1 MNTSHVESHIG
12 HVQMCKTLLVQQSIT
27 TITVAASSFVYAFL
41 THGRKNVSVVVK
53 IRALSSSSVSRPQI
67 LNMSGSSIMTSNLPP
82 ELLERINKAQNKVN
96 RHSTYN
102 FETSSGGFIPYHS
115 MTRRATSLGATALST
130 NADVAQITEAS
141 HWLTRNQV
149 RLAALVMARHD
160 CAARLPF
167 CLEKKKLQKRFT
179 PSALCFRCLTKDLK
193 KIRVQK
199 KRNIGI
205 CLNA

>member
-1 MNTSHVESHIG
+1 
-12 HVQMCKTLLVQQSIT
+12 
-27 TITVAASSFVYAFL
+27 
-41 THGRKNVSVVVK
+41 
-53 IRALSSSSVSRPQI
+53 
-67 LNMSGSSIMTSNLPP
+67 MSGSSIMTSNLPP

-149 RLAALVMARHD
+149 GDPSKTAWMINDKGNKVW
-160 CAARLPF
+160 F
-167 CLEKKKLQKRFT
+167 RFEHT
-179 PSALCFRCLTKDLK
+179 PSLFPVTETRFYKPKLHKADFLGKNAKDEERE
-193 KIRVQK
+193 I
-199 KRNIGI
+199 
-205 CLNA
+205 

>member
-1 MNTSHVESHIG
+1 MNTSHVESHIC
-12 HVQMCKTLLVQQSIT
+12 HVQMCKTLSVQQSIT

-149 RLAALVMARHD
+149 RFAYMA
-160 CAARLPF
+160 
-167 CLEKKKLQKRFT
+167 KKN
-179 PSALCFRCLTKDLK
+179 CFYKAGVAPTS
-193 KIRVQK
+193 
-199 KRNIGI
+199 
-205 CLNA
+205 

>member
-1 MNTSHVESHIG
+1 MNDMICYVIDSSNFILDLHTSKTTFNWTILEQKCRLHPCTFGLPSMNTSHVESHIC
-12 HVQMCKTLLVQQSIT
+12 HVVQMCCKTLSYSTEHHNCIT
-27 TITVAASSFVYAFL
+27 AASSFVYAFL
-41 THGRKNVSVVVK
+41 THGRKNVSVLVK
-53 IRALSSSSVSRPQI
+53 MRALSSSSVSRPQI
-67 LNMSGSSIMTSNLPP
+67 LNMSGSSIMTTSNLPP

-149 RLAALVMARHD
+149 RFAYMA
-160 CAARLPF
+160 
-167 CLEKKKLQKRFT
+167 KKMFL
-179 PSALCFRCLTKDLK
+179 
-193 KIRVQK
+193 
-199 KRNIGI
+199 
-205 CLNA
+205 